1 MSFVPKYQWLTEK
14 KDNACGNACDVV
26 QIDATAEKKFQVA
39 FTPTALLNQNFDGNN
54 IGLPMEKI
62 WVGLG
67 SFGSGSGTG
76 EYYGITF
83 DIDTT
88 NDNHF
93 INSFS
98 FFFEGKAY
106 CYVFRRVLLGGDF
119 IDYRLTEYG
128 GISLVEYESN
138 FVLIAEYYVN
148 AFNHYMNDFGITAIH
163 NGGTSITVYGFPE
176 NTQVTTGD
184 SAPYNTVITEG
195 VGLKAINLNN
205 TLPYNNSAC
214 YFQISGLSDAI
225 PATGTPG
232 MFTEPIAVPANKRMI
247 FTVNYTNN
255 FAFDYVTMN
264 LFIRDGSFTII
275 DTITVDVQKGTNTA
289 IFNYTTGGSSA
300 SYYFDFALDDIAGEI
315 ADTQYGFCFDLI
327 KVETIEKLN
336 TIIAVGCTT
345 QTVPFTEEYNDI
357 YNSLITMNTGSLSN
371 GLMTSGKWKLLLTDT
386 ANNTFESIIYE
397 TISGESCLHS
407 NLMRFKWTND
417 CNFANL
423 DYVNLP
429 FTNDVYIKGYY
440 TSQPYDSKERVINT
454 LSNGET
460 SLVFDYSVEKKEFSI
475 GLYTESFF
483 TTLQRAFLHSTIIID
498 NLYYKQDT
506 DSKLTKKPEGKKF
519 SAKIELIEVGSE
531 VVISKCCC

>member
-26 QIDATAEKKFQVA
+26 QIDAMAEKKFQVA
-39 FTPTALLNQNFDGNN
+39 FTPTVLLNQNFDGNN

-67 SFGSGSGTG
+67 SLGSGSGTG

-93 INSFS
+93 INAFS
-98 FFFEGKAY
+98 FTYEGQSY
-106 CYVFRRVLLGGDF
+106 CYIFQRVSYAISGDYEL
-119 IDYRLTEYG
+119 IEYG
-128 GISLVEYESN
+128 SFRLVRYEDN
-138 FVLIAEYYVN
+138 VYFKYIE
-148 AFNHYMNDFGITAIH
+148 AFNHYMNDFGISAIA
-163 NGGTSITVYGFPE
+163 NGTPSITVYGFPE
-176 NTQVTTGD
+176 NTQVITGD
-184 SAPYNTVITEG
+184 TSPYNTDITDG
-195 VGLKAINLNN
+195 VGLSTFTINNFVPLNN
-205 TLPYNNSAC
+205 QLC
-214 YFQISGLSDAI
+214 YFNLYALSDGI
-225 PATGTPG
+225 GATCNPYIRTNQ
-232 MFTEPIAVPANKRMI
+232 IIVSANKRMTI
-247 FTVNYTNN
+247 IVNYENN
-255 FAFDYVTMN
+255 FNFDLDIELRIKDDSLV
-264 LFIRDGSFTII
+264 LI
-275 DTITVDVQKGTNTA
+275 DTIAVTAQRGTNNL
-289 IFNYTTGGSSA
+289 IFNYITSA
-300 SYYFDFALDDIAGEI
+300 TPPTAYYFEFALSDISCAFAEN
-315 ADTQYGFCFDLI
+315 YNGFCFNDI
-327 KVETIEKLN
+327 NIQTIEKLN
-336 TIIAVGCTT
+336 TITAVGCTT

-407 NLMRFKWTND
+407 NLMRFKWNND

-440 TSQPYDSKERVINT
+440 TSQPYESKERVINT

>member
-39 FTPTALLNQNFDGNN
+39 FTPTILLNQNFDGNN

-83 DIDTT
+83 DIDLTA
-88 NDNHF
+88 DNHF

-98 FFFEGKAY
+98 FFFEGQAY
-106 CYVFRRVLLGGDF
+106 CYIFTAVN
-119 IDYRLTEYG
+119 
-128 GISLVEYESN
+128 SLVPDYKIEKIGN
-138 FVLIAEYYVN
+138 FNLVTLFGGGGTYYDELYID
-148 AFNHYMNDFGITAIH
+148 AFNEYMNDFGISAIS
-163 NGGTSITVYGFPE
+163 NGGISITVYGFPE
-176 NTQVTTGD
+176 NTQVETNNIT
-184 SAPYNTVITEG
+184 PYNTVITEG
-195 VGLKAINLNN
+195 VGSRSINLSNF
-205 TLPYNNSAC
+205 LPYNNQAC
-214 YFQISGLSDAI
+214 YFNLGSLSTSIGASCTPAI
-225 PATGTPG
+225 
-232 MFTEPIAVPANKRMI
+232 FTEQITVDANKRMI
-247 FTVNYTNN
+247 FIVTYTNN
-255 FAFDYVTMN
+255 FAFDFDIE
-264 LFIRDGSFTII
+264 LRIRDNTFTLI
-275 DTITVDVQKGTNTA
+275 DTVIVSAIQGTNTA
-289 IFNYTTGGSSA
+289 MFTYTTSSTPPP
-300 SYYFDFALDDIAGEI
+300 SYYFDFTLSDLSCAF
-315 ADTQYGFCFDLI
+315 ADVDYGFCFDLI
-327 KVETIEKLN
+327 KVETIEKLD

>member
-54 IGLPMEKI
+54 IALPMEKI

-83 DIDTT
+83 DIDLSVE
-88 NDNHF
+88 NHF

-98 FFFEGKAY
+98 FFYEGQAY
-106 CYVFRRVLLGGDF
+106 CFAFTVDVNALGTE
-119 IDYRLTEYG
+119 IVEYG
-128 GISLVEYESN
+128 GITLVKISEVFTYDKYTS
-138 FVLIAEYYVN
+138 
-148 AFNHYMNDFGITAIH
+148 AFTQVMSPFGI
-163 NGGTSITVYGFPE
+163 SIIEEGSPSFTVYGFPE

-184 SAPYNTVITEG
+184 IYYNTIITNG
-195 VGLKAINLNN
+195 VGSSTFGLSNF
-205 TLPYNNSAC
+205 LPYNNLAC
-214 YFQISGLSDAI
+214 YFNIASLNENQTPTCSPSVFTQTIPITSG
-225 PATGTPG
+225 
-232 MFTEPIAVPANKRMI
+232 KRTI
-247 FTVNYTNN
+247 LTVNYTNN
-255 FAFDYVTMN
+255 LSFDNIEMRLNV
-264 LFIRDGSFTII
+264 LDSSFVVL
-275 DTITVDVQKGTNTA
+275 DTIYADVKKGTNT
-289 IFNYTTGGSSA
+289 IVFNYTPSS
-300 SYYFDFALDDIAGEI
+300 SINYIFDFTIEDLACGFQDELF
-315 ADTQYGFCFDLI
+315 GFCFDLI

-336 TIIAVGCTT
+336 TITAVGCTT

>member
-1 MSFVPKYQWLTEK
+1 MYTICL
-14 KDNACGNACDVV
+14 
-26 QIDATAEKKFQVA
+26 
-39 FTPTALLNQNFDGNN
+39 
-54 IGLPMEKI
+54 
-62 WVGLG
+62 
-67 SFGSGSGTG
+67 
-76 EYYGITF
+76 Y
-83 DIDTT
+83 TT
-88 NDNHF
+88 NS
-93 INSFS
+93 IVS
-98 FFFEGKAY
+98 GK
-106 CYVFRRVLLGGDF
+106 
-119 IDYRLTEYG
+119 RL
-128 GISLVEYESN
+128 I
-138 FVLIAEYYVN
+138 
-148 AFNHYMNDFGITAIH
+148 ITA
-163 NGGTSITVYGFPE
+163 
-176 NTQVTTGD
+176 
-184 SAPYNTVITEG
+184 
-195 VGLKAINLNN
+195 K
-205 TLPYNNSAC
+205 
-214 YFQISGLSDAI
+214 
-225 PATGTPG
+225 
-232 MFTEPIAVPANKRMI
+232 
-247 FTVNYTNN
+247 YTNN
-255 FAFDYVTMN
+255 LSFDN
-264 LFIRDGSFTII
+264 IQIRMRVLNSIFGII
-275 DTITVDVQKGTNTA
+275 DTIYADVYKGSNT
-289 IFNYTTGGSSA
+289 IVFNYETVSTED
-300 SYYFDFALDDIAGEI
+300 YIFDFTLTDLSCGFQDELF
-315 ADTQYGFCFDLI
+315 GFCFDLI
-327 KVETIEKLN
+327 KVETIEKLD
-336 TIIAVGCTT
+336 TITAVGCTT
-345 QTVPFTEEYNDI
+345 QEVPFTEEYNDI

>member
-39 FTPTALLNQNFDGNN
+39 FTPTVLLNQNFDGNN

-83 DIDTT
+83 DIDLTPE
-88 NDNHF
+88 NHF

-98 FFFEGKAY
+98 FFYEGQAY
-106 CYVFRRVLLGGDF
+106 CFVFALDVNALG
-119 IDYRLTEYG
+119 IEIIEYG
-128 GISLVEYESN
+128 GITLVKMSEVFTYDKYTS
-138 FVLIAEYYVN
+138 
-148 AFNHYMNDFGITAIH
+148 AFTQVMSPFGI
-163 NGGTSITVYGFPE
+163 SIIEEGSPSFTVYGFPE
-176 NTQVTTGD
+176 NTQVETGD
-184 SAPYNTVITEG
+184 QAPYNTVITSG
-195 VGLKAINLNN
+195 VGTKSINLSNFV
-205 TLPYNNSAC
+205 PYNNMAC
-214 YFQISGLSDAI
+214 YFNIGSLNL
-225 PATGTPG
+225 TPG
-232 MFTEPIAVPANKRMI
+232 ATCTPAIFTEPITVPANKRMI

-255 FAFDYVTMN
+255 LSFDYIQLDLKVRN
-264 LFIRDGSFTII
+264 SSFVVI
-275 DTITVDVQKGTNTA
+275 DTVTVSVEKGTNTA
-289 IFNYTTGGSSA
+289 TFNYETGGSSA
-300 SYYFDFALDDIAGEI
+300 SYYFDFTLSDIACGFQDELF
-315 ADTQYGFCFDLI
+315 GFCFDLI
-327 KVETIEKLN
+327 KVETIEKLDN
-336 TIIAVGCTT
+336 ITAVGCTT

>member
-1 MSFVPKYQWLTEK
+1 MSFVPKYQWLTER

-39 FTPTALLNQNFDGNN
+39 FTPTVLLNQNFDSNN

-67 SFGSGSGTG
+67 SLGSGSGTG

-83 DIDTT
+83 DIDLTPE
-88 NDNHF
+88 NHF

-98 FFFEGKAY
+98 FFYEGQAY
-106 CYVFRRVLLGGDF
+106 CFVFAIDVNALG
-119 IDYRLTEYG
+119 IEIVEYG
-128 GISLVEYESN
+128 GITLVKMSEGMNSYDKYTS
-138 FVLIAEYYVN
+138 
-148 AFNHYMNDFGITAIH
+148 AFTQVMSPFGI
-163 NGGTSITVYGFPE
+163 SIIEEGSPSFTVYGFPE

-184 SAPYNTVITEG
+184 IYYNTVITSG
-195 VGLKAINLNN
+195 VGSATFGLSNF
-205 TLPYNNSAC
+205 LPYNNLAC
-214 YFQISGLSDAI
+214 YFSIAELNQNQG
-225 PATGTPG
+225 GTCSSSV
-232 MFTEPIAVPANKRMI
+232 FTLPTPIVANKRTI
-247 FTVNYTNN
+247 ITVNYTNN
-255 FAFDYVTMN
+255 LSFDN
-264 LFIRDGSFTII
+264 IQIRLNVLNSIFGLI
-275 DTITVDVQKGTNTA
+275 DTVYADVKKGTNT
-289 IFNYTTGGSSA
+289 IVFNYETTINESFI
-300 SYYFDFALDDIAGEI
+300 FDFTLTDLACGFQDELF
-315 ADTQYGFCFDLI
+315 GFCFDLI
-327 KVETIEKLN
+327 KVETIEKLD

-345 QTVPFTEEYNDI
+345 QEVTFTEEYNDI
-357 YNSLITMNTGSLSN
+357 YNSLITMNTGSLSD
-371 GLMTSGKWKLLLTDT
+371 GLITSGKWKLLLIDT
-386 ANNTFESIIYE
+386 ASNTFESIIYE

-498 NLYYKQDT
+498 NIYYKQDT

>member
-39 FTPTALLNQNFDGNN
+39 FTPTVLLNQNFDGNN

-67 SFGSGSGTG
+67 SLGSGSGTG

-83 DIDTT
+83 DIDLSVE
-88 NDNHF
+88 NHF

-98 FFFEGKAY
+98 FFYEGQAY
-106 CYVFRRVLLGGDF
+106 CFVFTLDVYAISG
-119 IDYRLTEYG
+119 IEIIEYG
-128 GISLVEYESN
+128 GITLVKMSEINTYDKYTS
-138 FVLIAEYYVN
+138 
-148 AFNHYMNDFGITAIH
+148 AFTQVMSPFGI
-163 NGGTSITVYGFPE
+163 SIIEEGSPSFTVYGFPE

-184 SAPYNTVITEG
+184 IYYNTIITSG
-195 VGLKAINLNN
+195 VGSATFGLSNF
-205 TLPYNNSAC
+205 LPYNNLAC
-214 YFQISGLSDAI
+214 YFSIAELNQNQG
-225 PATGTPG
+225 GTCSASV
-232 MFTEPIAVPANKRMI
+232 FTLPTPIVANKRTI
-247 FTVNYTNN
+247 ITVNYTNN
-255 FAFDYVTMN
+255 LSFDNIEMRLTV
-264 LFIRDGSFTII
+264 LDSSWVVL
-275 DTITVDVQKGTNTA
+275 DTIYADVKKGTNT
-289 IFNYTTGGSSA
+289 IVFNYTPSS
-300 SYYFDFALDDIAGEI
+300 SINYIFDFTIQDLACAFQDELS
-315 ADTQYGFCFDLI
+315 GFCFDLI

-336 TIIAVGCTT
+336 TITAVGCTT

>member
-39 FTPTALLNQNFDGNN
+39 FTPTTLLNQNFDSNN

-98 FFFEGKAY
+98 FFFEGQAY
-106 CYVFRRVLLGGDF
+106 CYLFRRVLLAGDF
-119 IDYRLTEYG
+119 IDYRLTQYG

-138 FVLIAEYYVN
+138 FVLIAEYYVK
-148 AFNHYMNDFGITAIH
+148 AFNYYMNDFGITAIH

-184 SAPYNTVITEG
+184 IYYNTIITSG
-195 VGLKAINLNN
+195 VGSATFGLSNF
-205 TLPYNNSAC
+205 LPYNNLAC
-214 YFQISGLSDAI
+214 YFNIASLNENQTPTCTPSVYTLPMSINSG
-225 PATGTPG
+225 
-232 MFTEPIAVPANKRMI
+232 KRLI
-247 FTVNYTNN
+247 ITAKYTNN
-255 FAFDYVTMN
+255 LSFDN
-264 LFIRDGSFTII
+264 IQIRMRVLNSMFGII
-275 DTITVDVQKGTNTA
+275 DTIYADVYKGSNT
-289 IFNYTTGGSSA
+289 IVFNYETVSTED
-300 SYYFDFALDDIAGEI
+300 YIFDFTLTDLSCGFQDELF
-315 ADTQYGFCFDLI
+315 GFCFDLI
-327 KVETIEKLN
+327 KVETIEKLD

-345 QTVPFTEEYNDI
+345 QEVPFTEEYNDI
-357 YNSLITMNTGSLSN
+357 YNSLITMNTGSLSD
-371 GLMTSGKWKLLLTDT
+371 GLITSGKWKLLLIDT
-386 ANNTFESIIYE
+386 ASNTFESIIYE

>member
-1 MSFVPKYQWLTEK
+1 
-14 KDNACGNACDVV
+14 
-26 QIDATAEKKFQVA
+26 
-39 FTPTALLNQNFDGNN
+39 
-54 IGLPMEKI
+54 
-62 WVGLG
+62 
-67 SFGSGSGTG
+67 
-76 EYYGITF
+76 
-83 DIDTT
+83 
-88 NDNHF
+88 
-93 INSFS
+93 
-98 FFFEGKAY
+98 
-106 CYVFRRVLLGGDF
+106 
-119 IDYRLTEYG
+119 
-128 GISLVEYESN
+128 
-138 FVLIAEYYVN
+138 
-148 AFNHYMNDFGITAIH
+148 
-163 NGGTSITVYGFPE
+163 
-176 NTQVTTGD
+176 
-184 SAPYNTVITEG
+184 
-195 VGLKAINLNN
+195 
-205 TLPYNNSAC
+205 
-214 YFQISGLSDAI
+214 
-225 PATGTPG
+225 
-232 MFTEPIAVPANKRMI
+232 MI

-327 KVETIEKLN
+327 KVETIEKLD

>member
-1 MSFVPKYQWLTEK
+1 MSFVPKYQWLTER

-39 FTPTALLNQNFDGNN
+39 FTPTSLINQNFDGNN
-54 IGLPMEKI
+54 IALPMEKI

-76 EYYGITF
+76 EYYGIRF
-83 DIDTT
+83 DIDLTPE
-88 NDNHF
+88 NHF

-98 FFFEGKAY
+98 FFYEGQAY
-106 CYVFRRVLLGGDF
+106 CFAFTVDVNALG
-119 IDYRLTEYG
+119 IEIIEYG
-128 GISLVEYESN
+128 GITLVKMSEVFTYDKYTS
-138 FVLIAEYYVN
+138 
-148 AFNHYMNDFGITAIH
+148 AFTQVMSPFGI
-163 NGGTSITVYGFPE
+163 SIIEEGSPSFTVYGFPE
-176 NTQVTTGD
+176 NTQVETGD
-184 SAPYNTVITEG
+184 IYYNTVITEG
-195 VGLKAINLNN
+195 VGERTFGLSNFLPFNN
-205 TLPYNNSAC
+205 MAC
-214 YFQISGLSDAI
+214 YFNITSLERTGSCTPSVYTLPINIVSG
-225 PATGTPG
+225 
-232 MFTEPIAVPANKRMI
+232 KRLI
-247 FTVNYTNN
+247 LTAKYTNN
-255 FAFDYVTMN
+255 LSFDN
-264 LFIRDGSFTII
+264 IQIRMRVLNSIFGII
-275 DTITVDVQKGTNTA
+275 DTIYADVYKGSNT
-289 IFNYTTGGSSA
+289 IVFNYETVSTED
-300 SYYFDFALDDIAGEI
+300 YIFDFTLTDLSCGFQDEI
-315 ADTQYGFCFDLI
+315 FGFCFDLI
-327 KVETIEKLN
+327 KVETIEKLD

-345 QTVPFTEEYNDI
+345 QTVPFTEDYNDI
-357 YNSLITMNTGSLSN
+357 YNSLITMNTGSLSD
-371 GLMTSGKWKLLLTDT
+371 GLITSGKWKLLLIDT
-386 ANNTFESIIYE
+386 ASNTFESIIYE

-498 NLYYKQDT
+498 NLYYRQDT

>member
-39 FTPTALLNQNFDGNN
+39 FTPTSLVNQNFNGNN
-54 IGLPMEKI
+54 IAYPMEKI

-67 SFGSGSGTG
+67 SLGSGSGTG

-83 DIDTT
+83 DIDLTT
-88 NDNHF
+88 DNHF

-98 FFFEGKAY
+98 FFYDGQPY
-106 CYVFRRVLLGGDF
+106 CYIFTTDLTITPSYQLDEVGNFNVVKIRRGNGAG
-119 IDYRLTEYG
+119 T
-128 GISLVEYESN
+128 N
-138 FVLIAEYYVN
+138 FYDSYYL
-148 AFNHYMNDFGITAIH
+148 AFNEYLNDFGMSCIR
-163 NGGTSITVYGFPE
+163 NGSPSLTVYGFPE
-176 NTQVTTGD
+176 NTQVETGNIP
-184 SAPYNTVITEG
+184 PYNTVITEG
-195 VGLKAINLNN
+195 VGERTFGLSNFLPFNN
-205 TLPYNNSAC
+205 MAC
-214 YFQISGLSDAI
+214 YFNIRSLGDGPTCTPSVYTLPINIVSG
-225 PATGTPG
+225 
-232 MFTEPIAVPANKRMI
+232 KRLI
-247 FTVNYTNN
+247 LTAKYTNN
-255 FAFDYVTMN
+255 FSFDNIQMRFRVLDIN
-264 LFIRDGSFTII
+264 FGII
-275 DTITVDVQKGTNTA
+275 DTIFADVYKGSNT
-289 IFNYTTGGSSA
+289 IVFNYEIPSTQD
-300 SYYFDFALDDIAGEI
+300 YIFDFTLTDLSCGFQDELS
-315 ADTQYGFCFDLI
+315 GFCFDLI
-327 KVETIEKLN
+327 KVETIEKLD
-336 TIIAVGCTT
+336 TITAVGCTT

>member
-39 FTPTALLNQNFDGNN
+39 FTPTSLINQNFDGNN
-54 IGLPMEKI
+54 IALPMEKI

-76 EYYGITF
+76 EYYGIRF
-83 DIDTT
+83 DIDLTA
-88 NDNHF
+88 DNHF

-98 FFFEGKAY
+98 FFYEGQAY
-106 CYVFRRVLLGGDF
+106 CFAFTVDVNALG
-119 IDYRLTEYG
+119 IEIIEYG
-128 GISLVEYESN
+128 GITLVKISEVFTYDKYTS
-138 FVLIAEYYVN
+138 
-148 AFNHYMNDFGITAIH
+148 AFTQVMSPFGI
-163 NGGTSITVYGFPE
+163 SIIEDGSPSYTVYGFPE
-176 NTQVTTGD
+176 NTQVETGNI
-184 SAPYNTVITEG
+184 APYNTVITEG
-195 VGLKAINLNN
+195 VGTRTFGLSNFLPFNN
-205 TLPYNNSAC
+205 MAC
-214 YFQISGLSDAI
+214 YFNIKSLEDSPTCTPSVYTLPMSINSG
-225 PATGTPG
+225 
-232 MFTEPIAVPANKRMI
+232 KRLI
-247 FTVNYTNN
+247 ITAKYTNN
-255 FAFDYVTMN
+255 LSFDN
-264 LFIRDGSFTII
+264 IQIRMRVLNSMFGII
-275 DTITVDVQKGTNTA
+275 DTIYADVYKGSNT
-289 IFNYTTGGSSA
+289 IVFNYETVSTED
-300 SYYFDFALDDIAGEI
+300 YIFDFTLTDLACGFQDELF
-315 ADTQYGFCFDLI
+315 GFCFDLI
-327 KVETIEKLN
+327 KVETIEKLD
-336 TIIAVGCTT
+336 TITAVGCTT
-345 QTVPFTEEYNDI
+345 QTVPFTEDYNDI

>member
-39 FTPTALLNQNFDGNN
+39 FTPTVLLNQNFDGNN

-67 SFGSGSGTG
+67 SLGSGSGTG

-83 DIDTT
+83 DIDLSVE
-88 NDNHF
+88 NHF

-98 FFFEGKAY
+98 FFYEGQAY
-106 CYVFRRVLLGGDF
+106 CYIFTAVN
-119 IDYRLTEYG
+119 
-128 GISLVEYESN
+128 SLVPDYKIEKIGN
-138 FVLIAEYYVN
+138 FNLVTLFGGGGTYYDELYID
-148 AFNHYMNDFGITAIH
+148 AFNEYMNDFGISAID
-163 NGGTSITVYGFPE
+163 NGGVSITVYGFPE

-184 SAPYNTVITEG
+184 IYYNTVITSG
-195 VGLKAINLNN
+195 VGSATFGLSNF
-205 TLPYNNSAC
+205 LPYNNLAC
-214 YFQISGLSDAI
+214 YFSIAELNQNQG
-225 PATGTPG
+225 GTCSPSV
-232 MFTEPIAVPANKRMI
+232 FTLPTPIVANKRTI
-247 FTVNYTNN
+247 ITVNYTNN
-255 FAFDYVTMN
+255 LSFDN
-264 LFIRDGSFTII
+264 IQIRLNVLNSIFGLI
-275 DTITVDVQKGTNTA
+275 DTVYADVKKGTNT
-289 IFNYTTGGSSA
+289 IVFNYETTINESFI
-300 SYYFDFALDDIAGEI
+300 FDFTLTDLACGFQDELF
-315 ADTQYGFCFDLI
+315 GFCFDLI
-327 KVETIEKLN
+327 KVETIEKLD
-336 TIIAVGCTT
+336 TITAVGCTT

-371 GLMTSGKWKLLLTDT
+371 GLITSGKWKLLLTDT